1 MAKEV
6 VIKIKVDGQEID
18 VAKKSTKELTD
29 QISELKTKLE
39 SVPVGSKDFKKIQ
52 GDIDNLEK
60 GFLKAK
66 QSTQGFVQNL
76 SELPGIAG
84 LAGKSLQGI
93 KQGFDLLLTNPI
105 VAVFAA
111 LAAILLKVIDK
122 MKNLEGVMDPLEK
135 IGNAVSGVFDALA
148 NIILP
153 PVAAVLELVATA
165 AGKVANFFGTL
176 FGAANNVGDAM
187 EYVSDTMDR
196 LNDTNAEFELNQAK
210 ANRALQEAREIA
222 GDATKSIGERVKA
235 LKEAEKIERD
245 IAEKGRA
252 RALDKA
258 HAQAI
263 ELANSLGYSDK
274 QIAAI
279 KKYDAAQLESY
290 LKEISLKKGLNR
302 EKSDALYA
310 SLAAIEES
318 AAQEAKIGKK
328 TQSQITSLENEEKQ
342 KRVEASKKAAEQ
354 KKDYETRLATFMNDI
369 RLLGIKDEQEKAKI
383 SLEIEKKKTI
393 DEINGLEMRESRKKE
408 LRLAA
413 EKDFAVKLKVL
424 VEKQNI
430 ENEDRLRA
438 FNYKIEQLEID
449 GYNDELQRQ
458 QSTIDA
464 KAYQDKIAMTKDTE
478 FKKQSKEEQ
487 TRILALIDKKAEQ
500 EKLKAQ
506 EDFNKKNAELI
517 YKQIEFERQSRI
529 MALQTRLQQID
540 ISNKSEIQKIIDR
553 RALLDEQAKIDLEKE
568 LENLD
573 KLHTAKEVSDK
584 DYLDR
589 KAKLE
594 EQYNTK
600 IAANTFNTELA
611 ITEQRKKNN
620 AAILQ
625 LADSIGALGQAMG
638 EETTAGKAL
647 IRVQQ
652 ALALATTSLAIAQA
666 FLGLGKDL
674 AKGFP
679 FNIIAIASTLALI
692 ATAISQFKAL
702 TTPFK
707 DSVANESISAA
718 NSSSSVA
725 TQPRPQGYGDG
736 GLIGGV
742 RHAQGGTMINA
753 EQGEAIMTRGAVT
766 MFGPLLSQLNQSG
779 GGTPFGNTMVRAND
793 NPKSGFPSDYTQQPV
808 QIVKTYVVEGELTS
822 QQQKQARLKD
832 LSTI

>member
-1 MAKEV
+1 
-6 VIKIKVDGQEID
+6 
-18 VAKKSTKELTD
+18 
-29 QISELKTKLE
+29 
-39 SVPVGSKDFKKIQ
+39 
-52 GDIDNLEK
+52 
-60 GFLKAK
+60 
-66 QSTQGFVQNL
+66 
-76 SELPGIAG
+76 
-84 LAGKSLQGI
+84 
-93 KQGFDLLLTNPI
+93 
-105 VAVFAA
+105 
-111 LAAILLKVIDK
+111 
-122 MKNLEGVMDPLEK
+122 
-135 IGNAVSGVFDALA
+135 
-148 NIILP
+148 
-153 PVAAVLELVATA
+153 
-165 AGKVANFFGTL
+165 
-176 FGAANNVGDAM
+176 
-187 EYVSDTMDR
+187 
-196 LNDTNAEFELNQAK
+196 
-210 ANRALQEAREIA
+210 
-222 GDATKSIGERVKA
+222 
-235 LKEAEKIERD
+235 
-245 IAEKGRA
+245 
-252 RALDKA
+252 
-258 HAQAI
+258 
-263 ELANSLGYSDK
+263 
-274 QIAAI
+274 
-279 KKYDAAQLESY
+279 
-290 LKEISLKKGLNR
+290 
-302 EKSDALYA
+302 
-310 SLAAIEES
+310 
-318 AAQEAKIGKK
+318 
-328 TQSQITSLENEEKQ
+328 
-342 KRVEASKKAAEQ
+342 
-354 KKDYETRLATFMNDI
+354 
-369 RLLGIKDEQEKAKI
+369 LGIKDEQEKAKI

-393 DEINGLEMRESRKKE
+393 DEINGLEMKESRKKE

-413 EKDFAVKLKVL
+413 EKDFAAKLKAL

-478 FKKQSKEEQ
+478 FKKQTKEEQ

-600 IAANTFNTELA
+600 IAANTYNTEVQ

-638 EETTAGKAL
+638 VETTAGKAL

-707 DSVANESISAA
+707 E
-718 NSSSSVA
+718 SVA
-725 TQPRPQGYGDG
+725 TETTAAGNATSAVVSQPRPQGYGDG

-779 GGTPFGNTMVRAND
+779 GGTPFGNTMVRAYD
-793 NPKSGFPSDYTQQPV
+793 NPK
-808 QIVKTYVVEGELTS
+808 
-822 QQQKQARLKD
+822 
-832 LSTI
+832 